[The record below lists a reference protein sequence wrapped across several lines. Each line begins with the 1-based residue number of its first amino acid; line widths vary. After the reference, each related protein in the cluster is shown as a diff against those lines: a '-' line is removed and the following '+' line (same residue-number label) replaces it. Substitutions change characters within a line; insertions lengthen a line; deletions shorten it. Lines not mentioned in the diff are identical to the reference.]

1 MRQLRFWYGDATEP
15 ALSGVELDVLP
26 GEMLVLCGPSGG
38 GKSTLLRAWQGI
50 VPQLTGGA
58 LAGEVEVVD
67 SDATRTPPHELAAR
81 GVTLVYQ
88 NALEGFVADRVDDEV
103 AFGPESLGLP
113 SDEIARRVD
122 RSLRDVGLPDAGRRA
137 TTTLSGG
144 EQQRVAIAAAL
155 ALEPRV
161 LLLDEPTA
169 HLDERTAAEIV
180 ALLDRLRRERGV
192 TVVIAE
198 HRLGLVAPLA
208 DRIAIVVDGRIRG
221 VGPPREVLRDPALP
235 ALGVPVPRALQVA
248 VRLGITSTP
257 ITPAELA
264 EALAER
270 GARRSATHDPAA
282 ETATAPRSPAP
293 RGGPT
298 DDIALRFE
306 HVSYRY
312 PGAARDALSDVEL
325 MVHRGERVALVGPSA
340 AGKTTLARLA
350 LGLARPTAG
359 EITVLGMRNPATAR
373 VAPRVG
379 LVVQNPMHQ
388 LLAETVEGE
397 IALGLRGHDPSERRG
412 RVDELLARFDLA
424 PLRVRHPLS
433 LSEGQRRRLALAAT
447 IAPRPELL
455 VLDEPTLAQDEAQRN
470 ALASLV
476 REAAAGG
483 VAVLAITHDREFAN
497 DACDRVLAMTDGRVT
512 ADLPLSGEPTAVG
525 ALEAAGIPPAD
536 VPATALALS
545 RSGGH
550 LAARTVD
557 DLVRAFS

>member
-1 MRQLRFWYGDATEP
+1 
-15 ALSGVELDVLP
+15 
-26 GEMLVLCGPSGG
+26 MLVLCGPSGG

-58 LAGEVEVVD
+58 LIGEVEVVN

-103 AFGPESLGLP
+103 SFGPESLGLP

-122 RSLRDVGLPDAGRRA
+122 RALRDVSLPDAGRRA
-137 TTTLSGG
+137 IATLSGG

-155 ALEPRV
+155 TLEPHV

-180 ALLDRLRRERGV
+180 ALLDRLRQERGV
-192 TVVIAE
+192 TVVLAE

-208 DRIAIVVDGRIRG
+208 DRIAIVADGRIRA

-235 ALGVPVPRALQVA
+235 ALGVPVPRATQVA
-248 VRLGITSTP
+248 VRLDIASTP
-257 ITPAELA
+257 LTPAELA
-264 EALAER
+264 DALE
-270 GARRSATHDPAA
+270 ARRGVVGTSAAHLARSDGTDTLSTRGIPSLDRDGNPPRAGALGAVAA
-282 ETATAPRSPAP
+282 HSVVAVAA
-293 RGGPT
+293 
-298 DDIALRFE
+298 DDDVALRFE

-312 PGAARDALSDVEL
+312 PGTVRDAVSDVGL
-325 MVHRGERVALVGPSA
+325 TVHRGERVALVGPSG

-350 LGLARPTAG
+350 LGLMRPSAG
-359 EITVLGMRNPATAR
+359 GITVLGMRDPTTAA

-388 LLAETVEGE
+388 LLAETVEAE
-397 IALGLRGHDPSERRG
+397 VALGLRGQERSERRD
-412 RVDELLARFDLA
+412 RVEEMLARFGLA
-424 PLRVRHPLS
+424 SLRARHPLS

-455 VLDEPTLAQDEAQRN
+455 VLDEPTLAQDEAQRS

-476 REAAAGG
+476 RDAAADG

-497 DACDRVLAMTDGRVT
+497 DACDRVLRVADGRVT
-512 ADLPLSGEPTAVG
+512 ADLPLSGEPAAVA
-525 ALEAAGIPPAD
+525 ALDAAGVPLAD
-536 VPATALALS
+536 VPATALGLS
-545 RSGGH
+545 RSGEAV
-550 LAARTVD
+550 AARTVD
-557 DLVRAFS
+557 DLVRAFA